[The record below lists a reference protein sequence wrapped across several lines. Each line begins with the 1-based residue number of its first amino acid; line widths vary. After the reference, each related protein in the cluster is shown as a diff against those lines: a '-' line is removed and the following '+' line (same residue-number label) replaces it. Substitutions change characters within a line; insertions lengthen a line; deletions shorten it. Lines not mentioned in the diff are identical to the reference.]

1 VPNRSKD
8 ELSPPRRSHGRDESV
23 RRVSRVTRTVGV
35 LAVLGT
41 VVAGGL
47 AASGRGPAP
56 STARTAGTTERPVSV
71 SARPVVHLETRPVV
85 SRHVA
90 DDDAPPTRYRALP
103 APVVQAPV
111 VQAPVAPPA
120 PVVQAPVASS
130 GGS

>member
-1 VPNRSKD
+1 MPNRPRD
-8 ELSPPRRSHGRDESV
+8 ELSPPRRSRGRDESV

-47 AASGRGPAP
+47 AASGRGPAR
-56 STARTAGTTERPVSV
+56 SAARTVQTTERPASV

-85 SRHVA
+85 RRHVV
-90 DDDAPPTRYRALP
+90 DDDAPPIRYRVVP